1 MEFLN
6 SWEKSNGSGKMT
18 SGNIKKFLK
27 ILSPYAP
34 FITEELWTSVL
45 KEKESIHLSKWPE
58 IDQKAVIKKAIKIP
72 VQVNG
77 KLRGVVS
84 IESLDL
90 EEKKIAELA
99 NKDSKIRR
107 YLKDQDFDIIY
118 VKGKIL
124 NFVTK

>member
-1 MEFLN
+1 M
-6 SWEKSNGSGKMT
+6 M
-18 SGNIKKFLK
+18 
-27 ILSPYAP
+27 
-34 FITEELWTSVL
+34 
-45 KEKESIHLSKWPE
+45 
-58 IDQKAVIKKAIKIP
+58 AVGKKAIKIP